1 MWFKKIARTEVE
13 RITRNILRLE
23 TLRSTVHDLSNF
35 VVSSNSGGY
44 EVLKGLLEDK
54 IVLGRP
60 MVYAKLQSALVGE
73 NNQKLAL
80 DAPMKFQS
88 IMVDAEKLIIGEIN
102 KERRELRKLKSDQED
117 GKTD

>member
-1 MWFKKIARTEVE
+1 MWFKKVAKTEVE

-23 TLRSTVHDLSNF
+23 SLRSIVHDLSLF

-44 EVLKGLLEDK
+44 EVLKNLLGEQ

-60 MVYAKLQSALVGE
+60 RVHAKLQSALVGE

-88 IMVDAEKLIIGEIN
+88 IMVEAEKLIIGEIG
-102 KERRELRKLKSDQED
+102 KERRELRKLKSE
-117 GKTD
+117 